1 MLHLPH
7 NLRRLA
13 MAQYI
18 HNLPNWPE
26 FTWNQEQ
33 ISPLLAAVR
42 HRQGRLLGKMESMGF
57 NLQAEANLH
66 TLTLDIIKS
75 SEIEGEILD
84 AGQVRSSI
92 ARRLGMDVAEILI
105 PSDRHVEGVVEMMLD
120 ATQKYNDPLTDERL
134 FNWHAAMF
142 PTGRSGMVKIAV
154 GSYRDNTK
162 DDPMQVV
169 SGAMGR
175 EKIHFQAP
183 ESEIL
188 QKEMSALLE
197 WFNNESPT
205 DAVLKAAIAHL
216 WFVTIHPF
224 DDGNGRMARAI
235 TDMQLSRAD
244 QNTQRFYSMSSQ
256 IRTERNAYYDIL
268 EETQKE
274 SLDIT
279 LWIEWF
285 LRCLDR
291 ALNNTDETLAIVFK
305 KARFWEKHTTTALN
319 DRQRTMLNKVLDGF
333 DGKLT
338 STKWAKITK
347 SSQDT
352 AGRDIQDLITKGIL
366 GKETGGG
373 RSTNYALLQ
382 VG

>member
-256 IRTERNAYYDIL
+256 IRAERNAYYDIL

>member
-1 MLHLPH
+1 
-7 NLRRLA
+7 
-13 MAQYI
+13 MARYI
-18 HNLPNWPE
+18 HNLSEWPK

-42 HRQGRLLGKMESMGF
+42 HRQGRLLGKMENMGF

-66 TLTLDIIKS
+66 TLTLDVIKS

-92 ARRLGMDVAEILI
+92 ARRLGMDVAGILI
-105 PSDRHVEGVVEMMLD
+105 PSDRHVESVVEMMLD
-120 ATQKYNDPLTDERL
+120 ATQKYNDPLTEERL

-142 PTGRSGMVKIAV
+142 PTGRSGMVKIVV
-154 GSYRDNTK
+154 GSYRNNTK

-175 EKIHFQAP
+175 EKVHFQAP
-183 ESEIL
+183 ESSIL

-197 WFNNESPT
+197 WFNNESQT

-224 DDGNGRMARAI
+224 DDGNGRIARAI

-256 IRTERNAYYDIL
+256 IRTERKAYYDIL

-279 LWIEWF
+279 LWLEWF

-291 ALNNTDETLAIVFK
+291 ALNNTDETLAVVFK
-305 KARFWEKHTTTALN
+305 KARFWDKHATTALN

-366 GKETGGG
+366 EKETGGG
-373 RSTNYALLQ
+373 RSTNYALLE

>member
-235 TDMQLSRAD
+235 TDMQLSKAD

>member
-18 HNLPNWPE
+18 HNLPNWPK

-92 ARRLGMDVAEILI
+92 ARRLGMDVAGILI

-142 PTGRSGMVKIAV
+142 PTGRSGMVKIVV
-154 GSYRDNTK
+154 GSYRNNTK

-183 ESEIL
+183 DSEIL

-197 WFNNESPT
+197 WFNNESQT

-279 LWIEWF
+279 LWLEWF
-285 LRCLDR
+285 LRCLDS

-305 KARFWEKHTTTALN
+305 KVRFWDKHATTALN

-366 GKETGGG
+366 EKEAGGG
-373 RSTNYALLQ
+373 RSTNYALLE